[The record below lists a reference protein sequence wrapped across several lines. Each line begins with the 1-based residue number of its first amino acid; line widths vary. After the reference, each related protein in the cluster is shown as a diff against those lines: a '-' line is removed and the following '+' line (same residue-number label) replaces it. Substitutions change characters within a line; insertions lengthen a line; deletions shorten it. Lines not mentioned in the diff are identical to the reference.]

1 MMVGRG
7 TGSCAQGFG
16 VCCVHVASI
25 DPLSSTPCA
34 ALPGHDAPTGGSC
47 GPDVNRRQLSTVE
60 IQEKIIYLQNPSFPL
75 SDENGG
81 DVTLTL
87 VPRDE
92 DVVQYRLDFIT
103 FEVSL

>member
-1 MMVGRG
+1 MSVGRG

-16 VCCVHVASI
+16 VCCVHVAAI
-25 DPLSSTPCA
+25 GAGDLECI

-47 GPDVNRRQLSTVE
+47 GTDGNRRQLNTVE

-81 DVTLTL
+81 EVTLTL
-87 VPRDE
+87 LPRDE
-92 DVVQYRLDFIT
+92 DVVQFRLDFIT
-103 FEVSL
+103 FEEMSL

>member
-1 MMVGRG
+1 MVGRG
-7 TGSCAQGFG
+7 TGSCAQGLG
-16 VCCVHVASI
+16 VCCVHVVNIESPDI
-25 DPLSSTPCA
+25 PCT
-34 ALPGHDAPTGGSC
+34 ALPGHDTPTGGACS
-47 GPDVNRRQLSTVE
+47 RQLNTVE

-103 FEVSL
+103 FEENVTLKI